1 MYQIQKNLNRLY
13 NEQSTFFLDPKEQN
27 LLKSKLK
34 IDEYKIYK
42 PYKDSEKNIF
52 YITDVPKVILYEI
65 ICKKELKHQD
75 ILGSIYGLNISS
87 ELFGDVLIIDNH
99 YYVYILEIARNYFE
113 NYFLKVGNSNI
124 ELVEKELALLE
135 DFEREYEIME
145 LNVSSERID
154 TVISALINTGR
165 SIIKD
170 KQKDKEIFVNYELVK
185 DISKTFKIDDVFSI
199 RRYGKFKY
207 MGIKKTTKSNHFI
220 VIVYKYI

>member
-34 IDEYKIYK
+34 KDEYKIYK

-113 NYFLKVGNSNI
+113 NYFIKVGNSNI